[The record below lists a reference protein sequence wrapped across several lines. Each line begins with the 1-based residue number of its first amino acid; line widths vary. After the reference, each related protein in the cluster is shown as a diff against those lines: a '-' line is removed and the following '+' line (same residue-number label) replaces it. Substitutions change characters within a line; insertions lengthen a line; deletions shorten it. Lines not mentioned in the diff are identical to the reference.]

1 MHALAKKLRMKPGQ
15 RIGVFNAP
23 PKYVSRLQSA
33 VGDLTISTRGRGRGP
48 FDLIQVFAADV
59 GQLERVGPKALEALG
74 PDGIFWLCYPK
85 RSSAMASDLWRDS
98 GWQVLDEA
106 GWRPVSQ
113 VAVDDTWSAL
123 RFRPAAAVKSA
134 TRPRPR

>member
-1 MHALAKKLRMKPGQ
+1 M
-15 RIGVFNAP
+15 
-23 PKYVSRLQSA
+23 
-33 VGDLTISTRGRGRGP
+33 
-48 FDLIQVFAADV
+48 IQVFAADV
-59 GQLERVGPKALEALG
+59 RELERLGPKALEALG

-85 RSSAMASDLWRDS
+85 RSSAMASDLWQDS

-113 VAVDDTWSAL
+113 VSVDDTWSAL

-134 TRPRPR
+134 TRPRPRQTSPSPSVGFATNIAK